1 MKIRQSIDIV
11 VKRASAITDRKSN
24 VGRRERFEISGS
36 SNLSSIEIKR
46 SVIIEMI
53 GTRYA
58 RLLDWILDDNHADSI
73 LIRVDN
79 LSLSLSLL
87 SLLVTSA
94 RKKKTTI
101 CPWNI
106 SDNESFPNF
115 STKNFF

>member
-79 LSLSLSLL
+79 LSLSLSYRC
-87 SLLVTSA
+87 S
-94 RKKKTTI
+94 
-101 CPWNI
+101 
-106 SDNESFPNF
+106 
-115 STKNFF
+115 